1 MKNIMSFN
9 DACKI
14 ASSLKQAIL
23 SITPH
28 AKIEFA
34 GSLRREDKNI
44 GDIDVLVDIPLEVLN
59 NINGLAKV
67 SGGQYRATYSWKGM
81 QIDVWLVEN
90 NAWGSMLFVKTG
102 PVQYIIAYAKIAQK
116 LGFKLSPKGLI
127 SSSGQII
134 AHKTEHEIFSALGKQ
149 FKEPKLRGK

>member
-9 DACKI
+9 DAHKI

-23 SITPH
+23 SIAPH

-44 GDIDVLVDIPLEVLN
+44 GDIDVLVDVPFQTLN
-59 NINGLAKV
+59 DIIGLTKI
-67 SGGQYRATYSWKGM
+67 SGGQLRATYSWKGT
-81 QIDVWLVEN
+81 QVDVWLVEN

-102 PVQYIIAYAKIAQK
+102 PVQYTIAYAKIAQK
-116 LGFKLSPKGLI
+116 LGLKLSPKGLI
-127 SSSGQII
+127 SSTGQII
-134 AHKTEHEIFSALGKQ
+134 AYKTENEIFLALGKQ